1 MEKLREN
8 LDTEALEA
16 AEEDITIAKE
26 EWELTHMQVSGE
38 VVTRQ
43 PWVDI
48 IWFVYRKIPNK
59 RPPPNRRP
67 PSFYQ
72 LLITKK

>member
-38 VVTRQ
+38 GVIRQ
-43 PWVDI
+43 PLVDI
-48 IWFVYRKIPNK
+48 IWLALFKTEK
-59 RPPPNRRP
+59 
-67 PSFYQ
+67 
-72 LLITKK
+72 